1 MSGINSSEATIQKLQ
16 HLSGECSVYSILGQ
30 SRSVLKM
37 VMSVQ
42 YSLQNMLSCVEQK
55 LGRLD
60 QLQQL
65 WTDNMKLTYR
75 AFQAENPEPASYL
88 EKIQF
93 YETLGKDISLI
104 PNMLECGI
112 LLIKT
117 DNVKVN
123 MAKLAKQWKE
133 IYATNLNGRVRLE
146 L

>member
-1 MSGINSSEATIQKLQ
+1 
-16 HLSGECSVYSILGQ
+16 
-30 SRSVLKM
+30 
-37 VMSVQ
+37 
-42 YSLQNMLSCVEQK
+42 
-55 LGRLD
+55 
-60 QLQQL
+60 
-65 WTDNMKLTYR
+65 MKLTYR

-93 YETLGKDISLI
+93 YETLGKDIGLI